1 MASSSPPRSLIHF
14 FSQPPPFQR
23 FSVLGST
30 GSIGTQTLDIAAEH
44 GDKFE
49 IVALSAGGNI
59 DLLAEQVRKRKGERE
74 ERENKQKT
82 LRPRIKKKNLLSPS
96 LLLPH

>member
-1 MASSSPPRSLIHF
+1 MRSAARRGKKEGQASARTPARERCLTLPSSHHPSIH
-14 FSQPPPFQR
+14 STHTQR

-59 DLLAEQVRKRKGERE
+59 DLLAEQVRF
-74 ERENKQKT
+74 
-82 LRPRIKKKNLLSPS
+82 
-96 LLLPH
+96 

>member
-1 MASSSPPRSLIHF
+1 VCGAAKKRGQASARTPARERCLTLPSSSHHPSIH
-14 FSQPPPFQR
+14 STHTQR

-59 DLLAEQVRKRKGERE
+59 DLLAEQVSFV
-74 ERENKQKT
+74 
-82 LRPRIKKKNLLSPS
+82 L
-96 LLLPH
+96 